1 MPPGVPPDVP
11 ARGSPGVTAGTAA
24 DLRGALV
31 AAVDGRFPPADG
43 SVVVVDEPIGAA
55 AGVIAFSA
63 HFFVCAPVSPTWVA
77 ARVDTTDFTA
87 TQSPTFLL
95 ALGDAVA
102 ADIGALDVVLAT
114 RADDAARDALAAMRP
129 DLVRCD
135 DADHPR
141 VVRARRYRDDLAVWR
156 VGEGDGWLV
165 IGRGVCHRWEASFE
179 VAPRA
184 RGSGL
189 GRRLAA
195 AAAALVPSGSPVYTQ
210 VAPGNVASLRA
221 VLAVGYQPVASEVLL
236 PPRAAD
242 RPL

>member
-1 MPPGVPPDVP
+1 MPTRVAG
-11 ARGSPGVTAGTAA
+11 GSAA
-24 DLRGALV
+24 DLRGALL

-43 SVVVVDEPIGAA
+43 TVVVVDEPVGAA
-55 AGVIAFSA
+55 SAVVAFSA
-63 HFFVCAPVSPTWVA
+63 HFFVCAPVAPTWVA
-77 ARVDTTDFTA
+77 DHVDTADFTA
-87 TQSPTFLL
+87 THSPAFLL
-95 ALGDAVA
+95 ALAEAVG
-102 ADIGALDVVLAT
+102 ADIGALDAVLAA
-114 RADDAARDALAAMRP
+114 RADEAAQDALAAVGA

-141 VVRARRYRDDLAVWR
+141 VVRARRYRDDLAVWQ
-156 VGEGDGWLV
+156 VGGGDGWLV
-165 IGRGVCHRWEASFE
+165 LGRGVCGRWEVSFE

-195 AAAALVPSGSPVYTQ
+195 AAPALVPDGSPVFSQ

-221 VLAVGYQPVASEVLL
+221 VLAAGYRPVAAEVLL
-236 PPRAAD
+236 PPTAAD